1 MLPSRLA
8 YTALVVADVERVA
21 AAFTRDFGFRRTD
34 CAAGNSG
41 RRVPVFAV
49 GASALAL
56 FEPGDPFLGD
66 SARPGV
72 HHIALEVAELSAAAG
87 AVSVAGIA
95 LDGRTP
101 EPGLAG
107 RRRLPLKPEAT
118 VGVQTYLTEPIG
130 VEPASAGWVER
141 IDHLGVASADNAAAL
156 EIFCGRLGFPLESTQ
171 TDLEVRIP
179 VESFTSDKYGVVYH
193 SRAPEPVGG
202 LRVAFVTVGDCDL
215 ELLQDFDPRHGADV
229 ASHGDGTTRHGASTT
244 SYGTGTRSHVA
255 GTTRQDQGAIARF
268 VASRGP
274 GLHHLA
280 LKVGDI
286 DDALGRLA
294 RAGYD
299 LIDPVGRPG
308 SRRARIAFLARKGL
322 GGVLVH
328 LVQRPAA

>member
-1 MLPSRLA
+1 
-8 YTALVVADVERVA
+8 
-21 AAFTRDFGFRRTD
+21 RDFGLRRTD
-34 CAAGNSG
+34 CAAGDSG

-66 SARPGV
+66 AARPGV
-72 HHIALEVAELSAAAG
+72 HHIALEVPELSAAAG

-107 RRRLPLKPEAT
+107 RRRLRLRPEAT
-118 VGVQTYLTEPIG
+118 AGVRTYLTEAIG
-130 VEPASAGWVER
+130 VEPVSAAWVER

-156 EIFCGRLGFPLESTQ
+156 EVFCGRLGFPLESTQ

-193 SRAPEPVGG
+193 SRPPEPVGG

-215 ELLQDFDPRHGADV
+215 ELLQDLDPRHGAD
-229 ASHGDGTTRHGASTT
+229 AARHGA
-244 SYGTGTRSHVA
+244 
-255 GTTRQDQGAIARF
+255 GTTKQDQGAIARF

-280 LKVGDI
+280 LKVADI
-286 DDALGRLA
+286 DEALSRLA
-294 RAGYD
+294 RAGYE

-308 SRRARIAFLARKGL
+308 SRRARIAFLARKTL

-328 LVQRPAA
+328 LVERPAA

>member
-1 MLPSRLA
+1 MIASRLA
-8 YTALVVADVERVA
+8 YAALVVADVERVA
-21 AAFTRDFGFRRTD
+21 AGLTRDFGLQRTD
-34 CAAGNSG
+34 YPAGNSG
-41 RRVPVFAV
+41 RRTPVFAV

-66 SARPGV
+66 AARPGV
-72 HHIALEVAELSAAAG
+72 HHIALEVADLAAAAG

-95 LDGRTP
+95 LGGRTP
-101 EPGLAG
+101 EPGLDG
-107 RRRLPLKPEAT
+107 RRRLRLKPEAT
-118 VGVQTYLTEPIG
+118 AGVRTYLTEPIPVTPTSG
-130 VEPASAGWVER
+130 GWIER

-156 EIFCGRLGFPLESTQ
+156 EIFCGRLGCPLESTQ

-193 SRAPEPVGG
+193 SRVPEPVGG

-215 ELLQDFDPRHGADV
+215 ELLQDFDPRHGAD
-229 ASHGDGTTRHGASTT
+229 AARHGA
-244 SYGTGTRSHVA
+244 
-255 GTTRQDQGAIARF
+255 GTTKQDQGAIARF

-294 RAGYD
+294 RAGYE

-308 SRRARIAFLARKGL
+308 SRRARIAFLARKSL
-322 GGVLVH
+322 GGALVH
-328 LVQRPAA
+328 LVERPAA

>member
-229 ASHGDGTTRHGASTT
+229 ASHGAGTTRQS
-244 SYGTGTRSHVA
+244 A

-294 RAGYD
+294 RAGYE

-308 SRRARIAFLARKGL
+308 SRRARIAFLARKSL

-328 LVQRPAA
+328 LVERPAA